1 MTGQPVN
8 RRLPDWRARLSTH
21 IAGHS
26 RVAYRPGSHDCI
38 LFAGGA
44 RAAVRG
50 EDLTGPYMGRYTT
63 LEEGFELLHSL
74 GFADHV
80 EAITQGLEEI
90 PVAFAQVGDLVELEG
105 EDGLA
110 AMGVVG
116 GEHIYA
122 LLPRGAGIVPL
133 TSARRAWRQ

>member
-1 MTGQPVN
+1 MTDKPFSH
-8 RRLPDWRARLSTH
+8 RLPDWRARLSAH
-21 IAGHS
+21 ISEHS
-26 RVAYRPGSHDCI
+26 RIAYRPGSHDCI

-50 EDLTGPYMGRYTT
+50 EDLTGPYMGHYTT
-63 LEEGFELLHSL
+63 LEEGFNLLRSL
-74 GFADHV
+74 GFASHI
-80 EAITQGLEEI
+80 EAVTQGLEEI

-105 EDGLA
+105 DDGLA